1 MSILWRSI
9 ILIIV
14 LIFNSAFIEPE
25 FISLSKIHDILY
37 MEQFIFL
44 IIGIILGLLI
54 GKFWTESKLKNAFSN
69 NSKKLEYQ
77 LQEEK
82 IKVVQLQGKLD
93 TEAELNRT
101 INENMKSTFE
111 SLSAKV
117 MQSNNQA
124 FIQLA
129 NETLKGI
136 LTKAESDYK
145 QGSEA
150 IHHIVKPLKESIER
164 HEKLVSE
171 FQEGNSKA
179 MGSLKTYLE
188 ELGKSQKSLEK
199 ETGAL
204 VNALKSPK
212 VRGRWGEIG
221 LKRIVEFSGMSSY
234 CDFEEQTSTS
244 TEEGRLRP
252 DMIINLP
259 ENRKIIVDSKVPLN
273 AYLDALETSSEQEKI
288 QLTTLH
294 SKAVQTHMK
303 NLSAKAYWSQFDNSI
318 DFVVLY
324 IEVESAFA
332 AALHENPHLITEG
345 LQNRIVFAT
354 PTTLITLLQTVAYSW
369 KQQKAGE
376 NARKIF
382 ESSREL
388 HERLIIFNTYL
399 QKLGQNLNSTVSF
412 YNQAVGSWESRVS
425 PSIKKMEELG
435 ALSDKNSIKELE
447 KIEKATRELKEDNQD

>member
-1 MSILWRSI
+1 
-9 ILIIV
+9 
-14 LIFNSAFIEPE
+14 
-25 FISLSKIHDILY
+25 

-44 IIGIILGLLI
+44 IIGLFLGILI
-54 GKFWTESKLKNAFSN
+54 GKFYTESKLKNTFSN
-69 NSKKLEYQ
+69 DTKRLEYQ
-77 LQEEK
+77 LNEEK
-82 IKVVQLQGKLD
+82 IKTIQLQGKLNA
-93 TEAELNRT
+93 ESELNRT
-101 INENMKSTFE
+101 INESMKSTFE

-129 NETLKGI
+129 NETLKSI

-145 QGSEA
+145 QGNEA
-150 IHHIVKPLKESIER
+150 IHHIIKPLKESIDR
-164 HEKLVSE
+164 HEKLVTE
-171 FQEGNSKA
+171 FQMGNNKA

-244 TEEGRLRP
+244 TDEGRLRP
-252 DMIINLP
+252 DMIISLP

-273 AYLDALETSSEQEKI
+273 AYLDALETPLEQDKM
-288 QLTTLH
+288 QFMQAH
-294 SKAVQTHMK
+294 SKALQTHMK
-303 NLSAKAYWSQFDNSI
+303 NLSNKAYWSQFDKSI

-332 AALHENPHLITEG
+332 AALHENPHLVTEG

-388 HERLIIFNTYL
+388 HERLIVFNSYL
-399 QKLGQNLNSTVSF
+399 QKLGQNLNTTVSF

-425 PSIKKMEELG
+425 PSIKKMEDLG
-435 ALSDKNSIKELE
+435 ALSDKKELQE
-447 KIEKATRELKEDNQD
+447 LELIEKSTRELKE

>member
-1 MSILWRSI
+1 
-9 ILIIV
+9 
-14 LIFNSAFIEPE
+14 
-25 FISLSKIHDILY
+25 
-37 MEQFIFL
+37 
-44 IIGIILGLLI
+44 
-54 GKFWTESKLKNAFSN
+54 
-69 NSKKLEYQ
+69 
-77 LQEEK
+77 
-82 IKVVQLQGKLD
+82 
-93 TEAELNRT
+93 
-101 INENMKSTFE
+101 
-111 SLSAKV
+111 

-129 NETLKGI
+129 SETMKGI

-171 FQEGNSKA
+171 FQEGNNKA

-221 LKRIVEFSGMSSY
+221 LKRIVEFSGMSNY
-234 CDFEEQTSTS
+234 CDFEEQSSTN

-273 AYLDALETSSEQEKI
+273 AYLDALESPSEQDKQQFI
-288 QLTTLH
+288 AAH
-294 SKAVQTHMK
+294 SKALQTHMK
-303 NLSAKAYWSQFDNSI
+303 NLSGKAYWSQFDRSI

-324 IEVESAFA
+324 IEVESAFS
-332 AALHENPHLITEG
+332 AALHHNPHLITEG

-354 PTTLITLLQTVAYSW
+354 PTTLIALLQTVAYSW

-376 NARKIF
+376 NAQKIF

-388 HERLIIFNTYL
+388 HERLIVFNTYL
-399 QKLGQNLNSTVSF
+399 QRLGQNLTTTVSF

-425 PSIKKMEELG
+425 PSIRKMEELG
-435 ALSDKNSIKELE
+435 AVSEKKALQQLEPIDKG
-447 KIEKATRELKEDNQD
+447 TRDLKEES

>member
-1 MSILWRSI
+1 
-9 ILIIV
+9 
-14 LIFNSAFIEPE
+14 
-25 FISLSKIHDILY
+25 

-44 IIGIILGLLI
+44 LLGLILGILI
-54 GKFWTESKLKNAFSN
+54 GKFYTEGKLKSNYANAAQ
-69 NSKKLEYQ
+69 KIEYQ
-77 LQEEK
+77 LNEEK
-82 IKVVQLQGKLD
+82 IKNIQLLGKLD
-93 TEAELNRT
+93 TESELNRT

-129 NETLKGI
+129 GETFKGI

-150 IHHIVKPLKESIER
+150 IHHIIKPLKESIDR

-171 FQEGNSKA
+171 FQAGNNKA

-204 VNALKSPK
+204 VNALKNPK

-234 CDFEEQTSTS
+234 CDFEEQISTS

-273 AYLDALETSSEQEKI
+273 AYLDAIETTSEQEKESFM
-288 QLTTLH
+288 QAH
-294 SKAVQTHMK
+294 AKALQMHMK
-303 NLSAKAYWSQFDNSI
+303 NLSNKAYWSQFDNSI

-332 AALHENPHLITEG
+332 SGLQENPHLITEG

-388 HERLIIFNTYL
+388 HERLMVFNTYL
-399 QKLGQNLNSTVSF
+399 QKLGQNLNTTVSY
-412 YNQAVGSWESRVS
+412 YNQAIGSWESRVS
-425 PSIKKMEELG
+425 PTIKKLEELG
-435 ALSDKNSIKELE
+435 ALSDKKTVQELE
-447 KIEKATRELKEDNQD
+447 IIEKTTRELKE

>member
-1 MSILWRSI
+1 
-9 ILIIV
+9 
-14 LIFNSAFIEPE
+14 
-25 FISLSKIHDILY
+25 
-37 MEQFIFL
+37 MEYFIFL
-44 IIGIILGLLI
+44 AIGLLLGILI
-54 GKFWTESKLKNAFSN
+54 GRFYTESKLKNTYAN
-69 NSKKLEYQ
+69 NTKKLEYQ
-77 LQEEK
+77 LNEER
-82 IKVVQLQGKLD
+82 IKTIQLQGKLE
-93 TEAELNRT
+93 TEAELNRNV
-101 INENMKSTFE
+101 NENMKSTFE

-129 NETLKGI
+129 GETMKSVLI
-136 LTKAESDYK
+136 KAESEYK
-145 QGSEA
+145 QGTET
-150 IHHIVKPLKESIER
+150 IHHIIKPLKESIER
-164 HEKLVSE
+164 HEKLVFE
-171 FQEGNSKA
+171 FQEGNNRA

-234 CDFEEQTSTS
+234 CDFEEQTSTL
-244 TEEGRLRP
+244 TDEGRLRP
-252 DMIINLP
+252 DMIIKLP

-273 AYLDALETSSEQEKI
+273 AYLDALETPLEPEKM
-288 QLTTLH
+288 QFMQAH
-294 SKAVQTHMK
+294 AKALQTHMK
-303 NLSAKAYWSQFDNSI
+303 NLSNKSYWSQFDKSI

-332 AALHENPHLITEG
+332 SALHENPHLITEG

-354 PTTLITLLQTVAYSW
+354 PTTLITLLQTVAFSW

-376 NARKIF
+376 NAQKIF

-388 HERLIIFNTYL
+388 HERLVIFNSYL
-399 QKLGQNLNSTVSF
+399 YKLGQNLNTTVSY

-435 ALSDKNSIKELE
+435 ALSDKKIVQELE
-447 KIEKATRELKEDNQD
+447 VVEKTAREPKE